1 MTRIAIF
8 ASGRGSNARNI
19 INFFKNDPTISVNLI
34 ISNKQTAPVLD
45 IGKQFDINTLVINRV
60 GFYKSEDILKTLSD
74 EKIDF
79 VVLAGFLWLIP
90 SYLVKAYNGKI
101 VNIHPALLPK
111 YGGKGMY
118 GMNVHNAVFEAKEKE
133 TGITIHF
140 VNEHYDEGNIIFQ
153 AKCQLD
159 DADTPQNIAQKIH
172 QLEQRHFP
180 EVIKTAI
187 EKQISENNS
196 KTEATNT

>member
-1 MTRIAIF
+1 VIRIAIF
-8 ASGRGSNARNI
+8 ASGTGSNAREI
-19 INFFKNDPTISVNLI
+19 IKHFQNSDTISVSLI

-60 GFYKSEDILKTLSD
+60 SFYKSEEILKNLLD
-74 EKIDF
+74 YKIDF
-79 VVLAGFLWLIP
+79 IVLAGFMWLIP
-90 SYLVKAYNGKI
+90 KYLVKNYDGKI

-118 GMNVHNAVFEAKEKE
+118 GMNVHKAVHEAKESE

-153 AKCQLD
+153 AKCTLD
-159 DADTPQNIAQKIH
+159 VTDTAESIAQKVHKLEH
-172 QLEQRHFP
+172 QNFP
-180 EVIKTAI
+180 KII
-187 EKQISENNS
+187 EKVVSGS
-196 KTEATNT
+196 